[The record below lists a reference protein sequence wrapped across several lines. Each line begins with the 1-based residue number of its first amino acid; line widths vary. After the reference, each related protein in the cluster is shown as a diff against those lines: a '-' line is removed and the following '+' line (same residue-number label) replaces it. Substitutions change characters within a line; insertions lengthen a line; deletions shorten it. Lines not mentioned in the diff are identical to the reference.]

1 MLLIL
6 SLNRLSLLA
15 LSDLDGF
22 SISMHGPYGSG
33 GHVGIDTRGRTDV
46 NACVGP
52 SKGVERMGALPMV
65 ADVWGPHGA
74 SLGGTVHMWG
84 WHVRRLRSRRALI

>member
-6 SLNRLSLLA
+6 SLNRFSLLA

-33 GHVGIDTRGRTDV
+33 GHVGMDTRGRTDV

-52 SKGVERMGALPMV
+52 SKGVQRMGPLPVV
-65 ADVWGPHGA
+65 ADVWGATRSISWRHSAHVGVA
-74 SLGGTVHMWG
+74 CEAAQKAGG
-84 WHVRRLRSRRALI
+84 L